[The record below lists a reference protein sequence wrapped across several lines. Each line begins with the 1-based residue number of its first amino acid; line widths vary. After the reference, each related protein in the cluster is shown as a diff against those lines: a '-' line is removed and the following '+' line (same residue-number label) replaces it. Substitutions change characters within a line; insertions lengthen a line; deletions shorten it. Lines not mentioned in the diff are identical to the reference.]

1 MEEYLKEF
9 VKIATEKGMEIV
21 DVDFINSDKMDIRI
35 AHLDHSPITLDDCML
50 ASRSFGEAIDFAIDL
65 DVSSAG
71 AERVIEAKDYQTLEG
86 QFVLVRFKNPT
97 QGADYVEG
105 RVLSVDDESF
115 LIKYQVMHTHK
126 QIKVM
131 YDNVL
136 MCRLAV
142 KV

>member
-1 MEEYLKEF
+1 MEKYLKEF
-9 VKIATEKGMEIV
+9 VKIAEEKGIEIV
-21 DVDFINSDKMDIRI
+21 DVNFINNDKMDLRI
-35 AHLDHSPITLDDCML
+35 AHIDYSPITLEDCIET
-50 ASRSFGEAIDFAIDL
+50 SRMFGEAIEFAISL

-71 AERVIEAKDYQTLEG
+71 AERAIDAEDFDTLEG

-105 RVLSVDDESF
+105 TVLSVDDEGL
-115 LIKYQVMHTHK
+115 LISYRVMHRHK
-126 QIKVM
+126 EIKVLRE
-131 YDNVL
+131 NVL